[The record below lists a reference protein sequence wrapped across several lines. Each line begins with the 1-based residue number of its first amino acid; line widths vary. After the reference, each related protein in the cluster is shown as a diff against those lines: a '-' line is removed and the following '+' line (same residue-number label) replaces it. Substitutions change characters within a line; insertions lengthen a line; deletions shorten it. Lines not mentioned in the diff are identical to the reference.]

1 MLSGREDKA
10 DELWKFAME
19 SRSYVEEQLSDIS
32 EDERVRVFIA
42 NENNQ
47 TYGDDKYVGCM
58 LLRAGGVNV
67 AAEDISGYKEYS
79 IEQLYNWDPEII
91 IVQDRYPQVYEEITT
106 DEKYKELSAVKM
118 EK

>member
-1 MLSGREDKA
+1 M
-10 DELWKFAME
+10 W
-19 SRSYVEEQLSDIS
+19 
-32 EDERVRVFIA
+32 
-42 NENNQ
+42 
-47 TYGDDKYVGCM
+47 
-58 LLRAGGVNV
+58 